1 MYFDKTEM
9 NGNLYEVRHHEH
21 NDRQYVIYKNDYRY
35 CTVDNYDEIKETFD
49 EIVEYEY
56 GNINKN
62 ESFRR

>member
-1 MYFDKTEM
+1 MYFDKTEI

-21 NDRQYVIYKNDYRY
+21 NDRQYVIYKNGYRY
-35 CTVDNYDEIKETFD
+35 CTVDNYD

-62 ESFRR
+62 ESSRR